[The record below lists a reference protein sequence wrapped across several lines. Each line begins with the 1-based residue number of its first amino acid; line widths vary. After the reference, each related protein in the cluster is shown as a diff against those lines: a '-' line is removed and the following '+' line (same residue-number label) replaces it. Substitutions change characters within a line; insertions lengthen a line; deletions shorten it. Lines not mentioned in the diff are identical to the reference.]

1 MSTSDDLS
9 VLFQAER
16 AAQPPSSAAQYG
28 WARLAADLA
37 ANVAPLPV
45 AVGPLKLGLWLVP
58 KWILA
63 GFALGLVGAGTLA
76 PLLAPR
82 AVLGSAS
89 PAAVHIATSKPVALG
104 TAPAVESSEPE
115 AAAPASAA
123 APRAEPEAAR
133 IAPSAS
139 AQPGSSSSATFD
151 AELKLISLAKADLD
165 AHRPTHAL
173 AWLAEHATQFPNGV
187 FVIERQAL
195 SVLARCEQGP
205 PDITLAKRFAAQHP
219 SSPLVARLM
228 KACRA
233 STPSVSSAPAPE
245 LAVPVPSAHA
255 SFATLPNGSAAF
267 GEPTNEPSGGTH
279 K

>member
-9 VLFQAER
+9 ALFQAER
-16 AAQPPSSAAQYG
+16 AAAPPSSAAQHG
-28 WARLAADLA
+28 WTRLAADLA

-45 AVGPLKLGLWLVP
+45 AAGPLKLGLWLVP

-63 GFALGLVGAGTLA
+63 GFALGLVGAGA
-76 PLLAPR
+76 VGPLLAPR

-89 PAAVHIATSKPVALG
+89 PPAVHVAPSKSVALSA
-104 TAPAVESSEPE
+104 APTPEAHEPASPAAKDE
-115 AAAPASAA
+115 EPVSAETRLAAAPSAL
-123 APRAEPEAAR
+123 
-133 IAPSAS
+133 PSS
-139 AQPGSSSSATFD
+139 ASSATFD

-187 FVIERQAL
+187 FVTEREAL
-195 SVLARCEQGP
+195 NVLARCEQGP
-205 PDITLAKRFAAQHP
+205 PDVALAKRFAAEHP

-228 KACRA
+228 RACQP
-233 STPSVSSAPAPE
+233 STPTTPTTPSTPN

-255 SFATLPNGSAAF
+255 SFATLPNGSAALR
-267 GEPTNEPSGGTH
+267 EPTNEPSGGTQ